1 MLILPNDPAT
11 RPTRAFDCTRDA
23 MAGFAADGSASR
35 VSLVFAIDA
44 QLIMRIGVRQILQ
57 SALLEFRLHK
67 INRQGLAVATTT
79 AFSKPISLLTRKIR
93 VWFISENHPMFFL
106 VFGMFL
112 PSAAPA
118 ETFSANP
125 SQRNK
130 RCEIRDGNAG
140 IHSTCREVLPTATPL
155 GARSAFSCAAK
166 VRDAMY
172 RRATRLKIFSTPV

>member
-1 MLILPNDPAT
+1 
-11 RPTRAFDCTRDA
+11 